1 MPTPPT
7 AAPTASDLDNTQLR
21 RPPEGKKRSHPGQLH
36 HFRPPPPPL
45 RPPTS
50 SANTTTTPP
59 PIDTLSSI
67 SLPPPP
73 RPPVYQS
80 VSSDALD
87 APPLRKKPR
96 LLPRHERFTFSGPS
110 INRLQPPSPLFFSN
124 SPRPRPHLPPRF
136 TSFEAGATMLTKAN
150 VEDSHVKTVTL
161 ARGTISNPLRR
172 SIDRSSTGRSASPDL
187 RGELSLNSIGILE
200 LLDHD
205 DRPAMIVDLADGT
218 NNTELSLRPVFTNKA
233 LRSSPDLISSLT
245 GIGRDHDEVAFAQF
259 KAWAIGSQVMGEP
272 LSVPLPTHVYAG
284 TSWSCS
290 TLRKRLRII
299 SGASAAMTS
308 NGALA
313 TSASRN
319 SSNSTSTS
327 AMSISQP
334 SSSLPISG
342 SALSATV
349 EEPDD
354 YFGNAAPAPTSA
366 PAPAEIFPSIIP
378 STEVVDDKARP
389 ASSSSLSLESRK
401 ISSPAAHDTM
411 LLDTH
416 PSFVN
421 EQVLCAQTAGNVDWF
436 DSSSSGCCQEGPS
449 FDWTRL
455 PISDSMPPHIRFA
468 RSIDWEKTPLGS
480 IESWSSDLRQMCNLI
495 MASPH
500 PAAMYWGPEL
510 VAIYNEAYVM
520 LAGQKH
526 PALMGQRYA
535 DAWCEIWPDVKDVF
549 ANAMH
554 TGEATMKDDDRLF
567 IMRNDYLEETYFSW
581 SIIPMVGG
589 DGSVMGLYNPAF
601 EKTRRKLAERRMIT
615 LREIGERTA
624 PARDVKGFWGQVLA
638 ALDLNEHDT
647 PFAMLYSVQD
657 EADSD
662 ASSIHSS
669 SAMTNRQC
677 VLEGTLGVPEDHPAA
692 ASCFDLK
699 TGMEG
704 LGPVFREVM
713 KTDKPVLLEVGTK
726 DLPAKLLEGLGGRGY
741 DDSCRNVVIC
751 PIHPTTG
758 EAVLGFLVMGVNP
771 RRPYDEDYSL
781 FIQLLNRQLA
791 TSLASVVLFEEEIRR
806 GQRAAKL
813 AALDRMELSEQLAA
827 RTQEA
832 IESETKFTRMAE
844 FAPVGM
850 FIANSEG
857 TITYCNDTW
866 FEISRVSREENT
878 PDHHW
883 MDAVNDEDREFI
895 NKLWHDLII
904 DKKPQTG
911 TFRFKSKWHGSEGL
925 EGDRW
930 VLFSAYPEKYEDGK
944 LKSVFGSLTDIS
956 KQKWAEGFQKRK
968 MEEAVELKRQQ
979 ENFIDITSHEMRN
992 PLSAILQ
999 CADEIT
1005 TTMSRLKDGLNG
1017 QASLVTP
1024 IDKFLKEGQGI
1035 EETIDGILS
1044 STVDSA
1050 QTIALCAQVSLS
1062 SPAKAAA
1069 FFFASVLTL
1078 TSCLLDISIKSGCKS
1093 ILLCKYPL
1101 PAFILMC
1108 NSSVDDILTLSKL
1121 DSQLLLVTPV
1131 DAQPLTVAQRA
1142 LKMHEG
1148 ELQTADIQLKF
1159 VVDDSYKKL
1168 GIDWVKFDPSRVLQ
1182 VLVSAGM
1189 ALWCNRAKTCHQINL
1204 TTNAIK
1210 FTTTE
1215 KKRTI
1220 TVTLAASTKR
1230 FSDLENRVVNYFP
1243 TRNKHS
1249 DLTKEK
1255 DWGDGEEVYIHFAVQ
1270 DTGRGLN
1277 EQEKKMLF
1285 LRFSQASPRTHV
1297 QYGGSGLGLFIS
1309 RELTELQGGEIGKLE
1324 ITPVS

>member
-1 MPTPPT
+1 MPTSPAT
-7 AAPTASDLDNTQLR
+7 APTASDLDEKLR
-21 RPPEGKKRSHPGQLH
+21 RLPEDKKRAHPDQH

-50 SANTTTTPP
+50 AATITPP
-59 PIDTLSSI
+59 PINSVSST

-73 RPPVYQS
+73 RPPVFQS
-80 VSSDALD
+80 VSSDAID
-87 APPLRKKPR
+87 ARPLRKKPR

-124 SPRPRPHLPPRF
+124 SPRQRPHLPPRF
-136 TSFEAGATMLTKAN
+136 TSFEAGATMLSKAN
-150 VEDSHVKTVTL
+150 TEDSHVKTVTL
-161 ARGTISNPLRR
+161 ARGTISSSLRR

-205 DRPAMIVDLADGT
+205 DRPSMILDLADGA
-218 NNTELSLRPVFTNKA
+218 NNTELALRPVFTNKS
-233 LRSSPDLISSLT
+233 LRSCPGLINALT
-245 GIGRDHDEVAFAQF
+245 GIGRDHDEAAFAQF
-259 KAWAIGSQVMGEP
+259 KAWALGSQVNGDP
-272 LSVPLPTHVYAG
+272 LNVSLPTHVYAG
-284 TSWSCS
+284 TSWSYS

-299 SGASAAMTS
+299 SGASTAMTS
-308 NGALA
+308 TGALA
-313 TSASRN
+313 TSASRH

-342 SALSATV
+342 SVLSATA

-354 YFGNAAPAPTSA
+354 YFGSAAPAPTSA
-366 PAPAEIFPSIIP
+366 PAPAEISPSIIP
-378 STEVVDDKARP
+378 STEVVEDKARP
-389 ASSSSLSLESRK
+389 SSSSSLSLESHK
-401 ISSPAAHDTM
+401 ISPSDTM

-416 PSFVN
+416 PSLVN
-421 EQVLCAQTAGNVDWF
+421 EQMLRAQTEGNVDWF
-436 DSSSSGCCQEGPS
+436 DSSSAGFCNEGPS

-455 PISDSMPPHIRFA
+455 PVSDSMPPHIKFA
-468 RSIDWEKTPLGS
+468 RSTEWEKTPLGS
-480 IESWSSDLRQMCNLI
+480 IEGWSSDLRQMCNLI

-526 PALMGQRYA
+526 PALMGQRYS
-535 DAWCEIWPDVKDVF
+535 DAWSEIWPDVKDVF
-549 ANAMH
+549 ANAIH

-624 PARDVKGFWGQVLA
+624 PARDIKGFWTEVLA

-669 SAMTNRQC
+669 SAMANRQC
-677 VLEGTLGVPEDHPAA
+677 ILEGSLGVPEEHPAA
-692 ASCFDLK
+692 VSCFDLK

-726 DLPAKLLEGLGGRGY
+726 DLPAELLEGLGGRGY
-741 DDSCRNVVIC
+741 DDACRNVVIC

-781 FIQLLNRQLA
+781 FIQLLSRQLA

-813 AALDRMELSEQLAA
+813 AAIDRMELSEQLAA

-850 FIANSEG
+850 FIADSEG

-866 FEISRVSREENT
+866 FEISRVSRDENT

-883 MDAVNDEDREFI
+883 MDAINDEDREVI
-895 NKLWHDLII
+895 NKLWHDLIV

-1005 TTMSRLKDGLNG
+1005 TTMSRLKDSLDG
-1017 QASLVTP
+1017 QASLVSP
-1024 IDKFLKEGQGI
+1024 IDKYLKEGQNI
-1035 EETIDGILS
+1035 EETVDGILL

-1050 QTIALCAQVSLS
+1050 QTIALCAQVSLPFLATVATS
-1062 SPAKAAA
+1062 I
-1069 FFFASVLTL
+1069 FACTLALTL
-1078 TSCLLDISIKSGCKS
+1078 YLLCISIKSECKS
-1093 ILLCKYPL
+1093 TLPCKYPHL
-1101 PAFILMC
+1101 AL
-1108 NSSVDDILTLSKL
+1108 VLT
-1121 DSQLLLVTPV
+1121 
-1131 DAQPLTVAQRA
+1131 
-1142 LKMHEG
+1142 
-1148 ELQTADIQLKF
+1148 
-1159 VVDDSYKKL
+1159 
-1168 GIDWVKFDPSRVLQ
+1168 
-1182 VLVSAGM
+1182 
-1189 ALWCNRAKTCHQINL
+1189 
-1204 TTNAIK
+1204 
-1210 FTTTE
+1210 
-1215 KKRTI
+1215 
-1220 TVTLAASTKR
+1220 
-1230 FSDLENRVVNYFP
+1230 
-1243 TRNKHS
+1243 
-1249 DLTKEK
+1249 
-1255 DWGDGEEVYIHFAVQ
+1255 
-1270 DTGRGLN
+1270 
-1277 EQEKKMLF
+1277 
-1285 LRFSQASPRTHV
+1285 
-1297 QYGGSGLGLFIS
+1297 
-1309 RELTELQGGEIGKLE
+1309 
-1324 ITPVS
+1324 